1 MTGKQSSFEIWENII
16 LTGNTEELKN
26 ILNEDVI
33 FYSPVVF
40 KPQKGKVLV
49 MKYLL
54 TAIKIFK
61 NKQFKYTNIIK
72 SKNSSY
78 AEFEAIFDNILV
90 NGVDFIKTKDN
101 LITEFKVF
109 LRPLKGIEIVWEEMR
124 KNLEINK

>member
-1 MTGKQSSFEIWENII
+1 MKGKQSSFEIWENII